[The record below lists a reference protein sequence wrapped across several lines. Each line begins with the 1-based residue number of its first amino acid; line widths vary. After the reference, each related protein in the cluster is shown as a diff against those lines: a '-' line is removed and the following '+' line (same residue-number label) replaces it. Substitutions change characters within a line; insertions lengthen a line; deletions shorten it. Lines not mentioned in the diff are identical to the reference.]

1 MVWGKLKSH
10 MQRAETRRPLIPYTK
25 HVQGRPELD
34 LHASQQQQPR
44 HEQRRDPVPSLE
56 DGVFLRYT
64 SFSDSREAFGCFPPL
79 GHSLLSSRL
88 YLPYLRM
95 SHWGEMVLEDHAVSM
110 SCLQLP
116 LRGGPTHGDPPPC
129 PRWSPQWT
137 SAAHGCGHHTSQRVS
152 RGRQG
157 AVQQAVPTHMVRTRP
172 STQAA

>member
-95 SHWGEMVLEDHAVSM
+95 SHWWEMVL
-110 SCLQLP
+110 
-116 LRGGPTHGDPPPC
+116 
-129 PRWSPQWT
+129 
-137 SAAHGCGHHTSQRVS
+137 
-152 RGRQG
+152 
-157 AVQQAVPTHMVRTRP
+157 
-172 STQAA
+172 

>member
-95 SHWGEMVLEDHAVSM
+95 SHWWEMVLEDHAVSM

-129 PRWSPQWT
+129 PS
-137 SAAHGCGHHTSQRVS
+137 GHLLLMDVDVTHLRECPEV
-152 RGRQG
+152 GREQCSKSC
-157 AVQQAVPTHMVRTRP
+157 PRTW
-172 STQAA
+172 